1 MSPNT
6 WLRIGWRNLWR
17 HPTRTAITALGLAV
31 GYFAVV
37 FIVGWTEGIAAEMV
51 ENATSLVSGQ
61 IEIHAG
67 EYRPER
73 SLYET
78 IGGRNGTDVSELL
91 QAVSA
96 DPAVVAVAPRVYAGG
111 LISSGD
117 ATSAGMLMGID
128 PLLEPNLSRFLDEL
142 SDGRLPITGRNELLI
157 GEEMARQLV
166 VEVGDEIV
174 VVAPGADG
182 SMGNDLFQ
190 IAGIFRSGL
199 AEIDASFG
207 VLPVADLQALIVL
220 DPGRIHELVV
230 STADPWIAEETAER
244 LADLLAPIGL
254 DIEVAPWTELRPE
267 MVEYVSL
274 VDSFYF
280 IIIGVVFVIAMLG
293 VANTMLM
300 STFERRREFAVMLAL
315 GATPVKVVMVVLHEA
330 AAMGLLS
337 LVIGSGITIP
347 IMIWWHNAPPD
358 MSWLYGELTAFGTL
372 MRPTLRVEYNVSV
385 WIQAGLA
392 LLVTALLAALYP
404 AARAA
409 RVPPADTLSGV

>member
-190 IAGIFRSGL
+190 IAGIFRTGL

>member
-1 MSPNT
+1 MSSST
-6 WLRIGWRNLWR
+6 WLRIGWRNLGR
-17 HPTRTAITALGLAV
+17 HPKRTVITALGLAV

-37 FIVGWTEGIAAEMV
+37 FIVGWAEGITAEMV
-51 ENATSLVSGQ
+51 ENATGLVSGQ
-61 IEIHAG
+61 IEIHAS

-78 IGGRNGTDVSELL
+78 IGGRDGTDVGQLL

-96 DPAVVAVAPRVYAGG
+96 DPSVVAVAPRVYAGG

-128 PLLEPNLSRFLDEL
+128 PALEPALSRFLDEL
-142 SDGRLPITGRNELLI
+142 TDGRLPISGRNELMI

-166 VEVGDEIV
+166 VDVGDEVV

-182 SMGNDLFQ
+182 SMGNDLFE
-190 IAGIFRSGL
+190 IAGTFRTGL
-199 AEIDASFG
+199 AEIDTAFG
-207 VLPVADLQALIVL
+207 VLPFADLQALIVL
-220 DPGRIHELVV
+220 DPGRIHEVAV
-230 STADPWIAEETAER
+230 STADPWIAEATAER
-244 LADLLAPIGL
+244 LAGLLNPMGL
-254 DIEVAPWTELRPE
+254 DIEVASWTDLQPE

-280 IIIGVVFVIAMLG
+280 IIIGVMFVIAMFG

-300 STFERRREFAVMLAL
+300 ATFERRREFAVMLAL
-315 GATPVKVVMVVLHEA
+315 GTTPLKIVLAVLLEA
-330 AAMGLLS
+330 GAMGLLS
-337 LVIGSGITIP
+337 LVIGAGITIP
-347 IMIWWHNAPPD
+347 IMVWWHNAPPD

-385 WIQAGLA
+385 WVQAGLA
-392 LLVTALLAALYP
+392 LLVTSLLAAIYP

>member
-1 MSPNT
+1 MSSST
-6 WLRIGWRNLWR
+6 WLRIGWRNLGR
-17 HPTRTAITALGLAV
+17 HPKRTVITALGLAV

-37 FIVGWTEGIAAEMV
+37 FIVGWAEGITAEMV
-51 ENATSLVSGQ
+51 ENATGLVSGQ
-61 IEIHAG
+61 IEIHAS

-78 IGGRNGTDVSELL
+78 IGDRDGTDVGQLL
-91 QAVSA
+91 QSVSA
-96 DPAVVAVAPRVYAGG
+96 DPSVVAVAPRVYAGG

-128 PLLEPNLSRFLDEL
+128 PELELALSRFLDEL
-142 SDGRLPITGRNELLI
+142 TGGRLPIPGRNELLI

-166 VEVGDEIV
+166 VDVGDEVV

-190 IAGIFRSGL
+190 IAGTFRTGL
-199 AEIDASFG
+199 AEIDTSFV
-207 VLPVADLQALIVL
+207 VLPFVDLQALIVL
-220 DPGRIHELVV
+220 DPGRIHEVAV
-230 STADPWIAEETAER
+230 STADPWIAEATAER
-244 LADLLAPIGL
+244 LAGLLNPMGL
-254 DIEVAPWTELRPE
+254 DIEVASWTDLRPE
-267 MVEYVSL
+267 MVEYVAL

-280 IIIGVVFVIAMLG
+280 IIIGVVFVIAMFG

-300 STFERRREFAVMLAL
+300 ATFERRREFAVMLAL
-315 GATPVKVVMVVLHEA
+315 GTTPLKIVLAVLLEA
-330 AAMGLLS
+330 GAMGLLS
-337 LVIGSGITIP
+337 LVIGAGITIP
-347 IMIWWHNAPPD
+347 IMVWWRNAPPD

-385 WIQAGLA
+385 WVQAGLA
-392 LLVTALLAALYP
+392 LLVTSLLAAIYP

>member
-1 MSPNT
+1 
-6 WLRIGWRNLWR
+6 
-17 HPTRTAITALGLAV
+17 
-31 GYFAVV
+31 
-37 FIVGWTEGIAAEMV
+37 MV
-51 ENATSLVSGQ
+51 ENATGLVSGQ
-61 IEIHAG
+61 IEIHAS

-78 IGGRNGTDVSELL
+78 IGGRDGTDVGQLL

-128 PLLEPNLSRFLDEL
+128 PELEPSLSRFLDEL
-142 SDGRLPITGRNELLI
+142 SSGRLPVPGRNELLI

-166 VEVGDEIV
+166 VEVGDEVV

-190 IAGIFRSGL
+190 IAGTFRTGL
-199 AEIDASFG
+199 TEIDTSFG
-207 VLPVADLQALIVL
+207 VLPFADLQALIVL
-220 DPGRIHELVV
+220 DPRRLHEVAV
-230 STADPWIAEETAER
+230 STADPWIAEATAER
-244 LADLLAPIGL
+244 LAGLLVPMGL
-254 DIEVAPWTELRPE
+254 EVEVASWTDLRPE

-280 IIIGVVFVIAMLG
+280 IIIGVVFVIAMFG

-300 STFERRREFAVMLAL
+300 ATFERRREFAVMLAL
-315 GATPVKVVMVVLHEA
+315 GTTPRTIVLAVLHEA

-337 LVIGSGITIP
+337 LALGAGITWP
-347 IMIWWHNAPPD
+347 IMVWWHNAPPD
-358 MSWLYGELTAFGTL
+358 LSWLYGELTAFGTL
-372 MRPTLRVEYNVSV
+372 MRPTLRVEYNVAV

-392 LLVTALLAALYP
+392 LLATALLAAIYP

-409 RVPPADTLSGV
+409 RIPPADTLSGV

>member
-1 MSPNT
+1 MSSST
-6 WLRIGWRNLWR
+6 WLRIGWRNLGR
-17 HPTRTAITALGLAV
+17 HPKRTVITALGLAV

-37 FIVGWTEGIAAEMV
+37 FIVGWAEGITAEMV
-51 ENATSLVSGQ
+51 ENATGLVSGQ
-61 IEIHAG
+61 IEIHAS

-78 IGGRNGTDVSELL
+78 IGDRDGTDVGQLL
-91 QAVSA
+91 QSVSA
-96 DPAVVAVAPRVYAGG
+96 DPSVVAVAPRVYAGG

-128 PLLEPNLSRFLDEL
+128 PELELALSRFLDEL
-142 SDGRLPITGRNELLI
+142 TGGRLPIPGRNELLI

-166 VEVGDEIV
+166 VDVGDEVV

-190 IAGIFRSGL
+190 IAGTFRTGL
-199 AEIDASFG
+199 AEIDTSFV
-207 VLPVADLQALIVL
+207 VLPFVDLQALIVL
-220 DPGRIHELVV
+220 DPGRIHEVAV
-230 STADPWIAEETAER
+230 STADPWIAEATAER
-244 LADLLAPIGL
+244 LAGLLNPMGL
-254 DIEVAPWTELRPE
+254 DIEVASWTDLRPE
-267 MVEYVSL
+267 MVEYVAL

-280 IIIGVVFVIAMLG
+280 IIIGVVFVIAMFG

-300 STFERRREFAVMLAL
+300 ATFERRREFAVMLAL
-315 GATPVKVVMVVLHEA
+315 GTTPLKIVLAVLLEA
-330 AAMGLLS
+330 GAMGLLS
-337 LVIGSGITIP
+337 LVIGAGITTP
-347 IMIWWHNAPPD
+347 IMVWWRNAPPD

-385 WIQAGLA
+385 WVQAGLA
-392 LLVTALLAALYP
+392 LLVTSLLAAIYP

>member
-1 MSPNT
+1 MSSRT
-6 WLRIGWRNLWR
+6 WLRIGWRNLGR
-17 HPTRTAITALGLAV
+17 HPKRTVITALGLAV

-37 FIVGWTEGIAAEMV
+37 FIVGWTEGLTAEMV
-51 ENATSLVSGQ
+51 ENATGLVSGQ
-61 IEIHAG
+61 IEIHAS

-78 IGGRNGTDVSELL
+78 IGGRDGTDVGQLL

-128 PLLEPNLSRFLDEL
+128 PELEPSLSRFLDEL
-142 SDGRLPITGRNELLI
+142 TSGRLPVPGRNELLI

-166 VEVGDEIV
+166 VEVGDEVV

-190 IAGIFRSGL
+190 IAGTFRTGL
-199 AEIDASFG
+199 TEIDTAFG
-207 VLPVADLQALIVL
+207 VLPFADLQSLIVL
-220 DPGRIHELVV
+220 DPRRLHEVAV
-230 STADPWIAEETAER
+230 STADPWIAEATAER
-244 LADLLAPIGL
+244 LAGLLVQMGL
-254 DIEVAPWTELRPE
+254 EVEVASWTDLRPE

-274 VDSFYF
+274 VDSFHI
-280 IIIGVVFVIAMLG
+280 IIIGVVFVIAMFG

-300 STFERRREFAVMLAL
+300 ATFERRREFAVMLAL
-315 GATPVKVVMVVLHEA
+315 GTTPRTIVLAVLYEA

-337 LVIGSGITIP
+337 LALGAGITWP
-347 IMIWWHNAPPD
+347 IMVWWHNAPPD
-358 MSWLYGELTAFGTL
+358 LSWLYGELTAFGTL
-372 MRPTLRVEYNVSV
+372 IRPTLRVEYNVAV

-392 LLVTALLAALYP
+392 LLATALLAAIYP

-409 RVPPADTLSGV
+409 RIPPADTLSGV

>member
-1 MSPNT
+1 
-6 WLRIGWRNLWR
+6 
-17 HPTRTAITALGLAV
+17 
-31 GYFAVV
+31 
-37 FIVGWTEGIAAEMV
+37 
-51 ENATSLVSGQ
+51 
-61 IEIHAG
+61 
-67 EYRPER
+67 
-73 SLYET
+73 
-78 IGGRNGTDVSELL
+78 
-91 QAVSA
+91 
-96 DPAVVAVAPRVYAGG
+96 
-111 LISSGD
+111 
-117 ATSAGMLMGID
+117 
-128 PLLEPNLSRFLDEL
+128 
-142 SDGRLPITGRNELLI
+142 
-157 GEEMARQLV
+157 
-166 VEVGDEIV
+166 
-174 VVAPGADG
+174 
-182 SMGNDLFQ
+182 MGNDLFQ
-190 IAGIFRSGL
+190 IVGIFRTGL

-230 STADPWIAEETAER
+230 STADPWIAEETSER

-274 VDSFYF
+274 ADSFYF
-280 IIIGVVFVIAMLG
+280 IIIGVVFIIAMLG

-315 GATPVKVVMVVLHEA
+315 GATPVKVVMAVLHEA

-358 MSWLYGELTAFGTL
+358 MTWLYGELTAFGTL

-404 AARAA
+404 AAQAA
-409 RVPPADTLSGV
+409 RVPPADTLSEV